1 MIVYVTLW
9 LRFVLLSDSVSDTVA
24 PICACDLWRSQ
35 HPYDLVLLS
44 SLLMNLVFSARQK
57 EEEECNSLDFD
68 GPESDTCVH
77 TKHLGYRPDLIA
89 SCNTVELV
97 CDLLLLLRSVWYH
110 VTGSSVEVWHIT
122 PQINVNIYIYTQC
135 FMI

>member
-1 MIVYVTLW
+1 M
-9 LRFVLLSDSVSDTVA
+9 LLSDSVSDIVA
-24 PICACDLWRSQ
+24 AICACDLWRSQ

-57 EEEECNSLDFD
+57 EEEECDSLDFD
-68 GPESDTCVH
+68 VPEFDTCVY

-89 SCNTVELV
+89 SCDTVELV

-110 VTGSSVEVWHIT
+110 VTGGRVEVWHIT
-122 PQINVNIYIYTQC
+122 PQIYVNIHNAL
-135 FMI
+135 